1 MTDYWLDYSAAKIT
15 GETIRAWRSPQ
26 GDRAT
31 GVIRYI
37 DAPDRLRAKHTNKA
51 EYDSHIAAGLS
62 VRLVFQNT
70 TTDADG
76 GYAAGVANAQRAL
89 SGANYLGYNGVI
101 FFCNDRTT
109 VPNVQAWRDYL
120 RGAATVL
127 GKSRVGAYGFNNALN
142 AAIGYASA
150 FWQAGRASD
159 IVAHANYWQDNNVQ
173 VVVGGVLCD
182 RNRIL
187 SDYNIGN
194 GGGGASPAAPSK
206 NTEEDY
212 EMQPVTLPIIADEKL
227 VSFIWDGRK
236 AVLNVITNV
245 DGGEVYVSRLLNWG
259 PAGGT
264 AGGGAT
270 TPNIPVTPSG
280 WRVGVNTPGQFDVP
294 AGTTRVV
301 LPYSSTAECVVQ
313 IVAV

>member
-1 MTDYWLDYSAAKIT
+1 MTEYWLDYSAAKLT
-15 GETIRAWRSPQ
+15 GATIANWRSTS

-31 GVIRYI
+31 GTIRYI

-51 EYDSHIAAGLS
+51 EYDSHISAGLK

-76 GYAAGVANAQRAL
+76 GYAAGVANATRAKA
-89 SGANYLGYNGVI
+89 GADYLGYTGVI

-127 GKSRVGAYGFNNALN
+127 GKERVGAYGFYNALN
-142 AAIGYASA
+142 AAVGYASA

-159 IVAHANYWQDNNVQ
+159 IVSHANYWQDNNVQ
-173 VVVGGVLCD
+173 ITVGGVLCD
-182 RNRIL
+182 RNRVL
-187 SDYNIGN
+187 KDYDINAGKL
-194 GGGGASPAAPSK
+194 PVVPVVVRD
-206 NTEEDY
+206 EDEDD
-212 EMQPVTLPIIADEKL
+212 EMQPVTLPKQSAE
-227 VSFIWDGRK
+227 VFETFIWDGRK
-236 AVLNVITNV
+236 AVLNVIVKNLA
-245 DGGEVYVSRLLNWG
+245 DEVFVSQLLNWG

-264 AGGGAT
+264 LGGRPT
-270 TPNIPVTPSG
+270 TDKLPVTPTG
-280 WRVGVNTPGQFDVP
+280 WRVTVNQPGQFDIP

-301 LPYSSTAECVVQ
+301 LPYSSNGEVVVQ